1 MNVLS
6 ILLAA
11 EPVTGNEIATH
22 DWVVTLGGFCIVI
35 TALVTLF
42 AIFTA
47 FSKLVNHDFK
57 KEKKAKKVV
66 EAPKTSTVAGWKV
79 DEDLAVVIGLAL
91 SLSKE
96 VHDEESGYVTIKRV
110 ERRYSPWSS
119 KIYGLNGL
127 NRRNY

>member
-1 MNVLS
+1 MNVLA
-6 ILLAA
+6 ILLSAVR
-11 EPVTGNEIATH
+11 EPIATH
-22 DWVVTLGGFCIVI
+22 DWVVTIGGFCIVI
-35 TALVTLF
+35 TALVILF
-42 AIFTA
+42 LIFTG

-57 KEKKAKKVV
+57 KAKKENKVT
-66 EAPKTSTVAGWKV
+66 ETPNTSTAAGWKV

-91 SLSKE
+91 ALSKD
-96 VHDEESGYVTIKRV
+96 VHDEESGFVTIQRV

>member
-1 MNVLS
+1 MLS
-6 ILLAA
+6 ILLSAVK
-11 EPVTGNEIATH
+11 EPIATH
-22 DWVVTLGGFCIVI
+22 DLVVTVGGFCIVI
-35 TALVTLF
+35 SALVILF
-42 AIFTA
+42 IIFTS

-57 KEKKAKKVV
+57 KNKKMKKAE
-66 EAPKTSTVAGWKV
+66 EAPKTSTAAGWKV
-79 DEDLAVVIGLAL
+79 DDDLAVVIGLAL
-91 SLSKE
+91 SLSQE

>member
-6 ILLAA
+6 IMLSAVR
-11 EPVTGNEIATH
+11 EPIATH
-22 DWVVTLGGFCIVI
+22 DWVVTVGGFCIVI
-35 TALVTLF
+35 TALVILF
-42 AIFTA
+42 LIFTG

-57 KEKKAKKVV
+57 KAKKEKKANV
-66 EAPKTSTVAGWKV
+66 APSTSTAAGWKV

-91 SLSKE
+91 ALAKD
-96 VHDEESGYVTIKRV
+96 VHDEESGLVTIQRV

-127 NRRNY
+127 IRKNY

>member
-1 MNVLS
+1 MLM
-6 ILLAA
+6 ILLSAVR
-11 EPVTGNEIATH
+11 EPIATH
-22 DWVVTLGGFCIVI
+22 DWVVTVGGFCIVI
-35 TALVTLF
+35 TALVVLF
-42 AIFTA
+42 LIFTG

-57 KEKKAKKVV
+57 KPKKVT
-66 EAPKTSTVAGWKV
+66 ATTTPSTSTAAGWKV

-91 SLSKE
+91 SLSKD
-96 VHDEESGYVTIKRV
+96 VHDEESGFVTIKRV

>member
-6 ILLAA
+6 ILLSAVR
-11 EPVTGNEIATH
+11 EPIATH
-22 DWVVTLGGFCIVI
+22 DWVVTVGGFCIVI
-35 TALVTLF
+35 TALVVLF
-42 AIFTA
+42 LIFTG

-57 KEKKAKKVV
+57 KPKKAANVTTT
-66 EAPKTSTVAGWKV
+66 PNTSTAAGWKV

-91 SLSKE
+91 ALSKD
-96 VHDEESGYVTIKRV
+96 VHDEESGLVTIKRV

-127 NRRNY
+127 IRKNY